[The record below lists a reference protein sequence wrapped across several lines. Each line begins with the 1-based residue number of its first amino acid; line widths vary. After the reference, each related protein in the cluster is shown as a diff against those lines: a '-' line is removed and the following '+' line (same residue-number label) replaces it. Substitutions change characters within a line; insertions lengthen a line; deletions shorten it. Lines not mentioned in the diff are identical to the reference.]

1 MINNKFFKIQI
12 LNINAIKILIVPL
25 FIIISCAEDQNII
38 EIEEE
43 EVRFSDLEGLLTNQ
57 CYRCHSESQYSFY
70 GLNLDTYENTMAGS
84 IHGSVV
90 IPYNPEESLLY
101 LKCTDEPI
109 SGNRMPHDNPGF
121 FVNKPEK
128 LQLLYDWIQD
138 GCLE

>member
-1 MINNKFFKIQI
+1 MINNKIFKYPK
-12 LNINAIKILIVPL
+12 LKINTTRILIMSL
-25 FIIISCAEDQNII
+25 LIIISCSEYQNNIESED
-38 EIEEE
+38 
-43 EVRFSDLEGLLTNQ
+43 EVRFSDLEGILTNQ

-70 GLNLDTYENTMAGS
+70 GLNLDNYENTMAGS

-90 IPYNPEESLLY
+90 VPYNPEESLLY
-101 LKCTDEPI
+101 LKCTDAPI
-109 SGNRMPHDNPGF
+109 SGDRMPHDNPNF

>member
-1 MINNKFFKIQI
+1 VINNKFFKIFK
-12 LNINAIKILIVPL
+12 LNIYAIRILIVPL
-25 FIIISCAEDQNII
+25 FIIISCTENQNN
-38 EIEEE
+38 IEEE
-43 EVRFSDLEGLLTNQ
+43 DEVRFSDLEGVFTNQ

-101 LKCTDEPI
+101 LKCTDAQV
-109 SGNRMPHDNPGF
+109 SGERMPHDNQDF

>member
-1 MINNKFFKIQI
+1 MIKNKIFKYPK
-12 LNINAIKILIVPL
+12 LKINTTRILIMSL
-25 FIIISCAEDQNII
+25 IIIISCSEDQNNI
-38 EIEEE
+38 ESED
-43 EVRFSDLEGLLTNQ
+43 EVRFSDLEGILTNQ

-90 IPYNPEESLLY
+90 VPYNPEESLLY
-101 LKCTDEPI
+101 LKCTDAPI
-109 SGNRMPHDNPGF
+109 SGDRMPHDNPNF

>member
-1 MINNKFFKIQI
+1 MIKNKIFKYPK
-12 LNINAIKILIVPL
+12 LKINTTRILIMSL
-25 FIIISCAEDQNII
+25 LIIISCSEYQNNI
-38 EIEEE
+38 ESDD
-43 EVRFSDLEGLLTNQ
+43 EVRFSDLEGILTNQ

-90 IPYNPEESLLY
+90 VPYNPEESLLY
-101 LKCTDEPI
+101 LKCTDAPI
-109 SGNRMPHDNPGF
+109 SGDRMPHDNPNF
-121 FVNKPEK
+121 FMNKPEK

>member
-1 MINNKFFKIQI
+1 MINNKIFKYHK
-12 LNINAIKILIVPL
+12 LKINTTRILIMSL
-25 FIIISCAEDQNII
+25 IIIISCSEDQNNI
-38 EIEEE
+38 ESED
-43 EVRFSDLEGLLTNQ
+43 EVRFSDLEGILTNQ
-57 CYRCHSESQYSFY
+57 CYRCHSESQYTFY

-90 IPYNPEESLLY
+90 VPYNPEESLLY
-101 LKCTDEPI
+101 LKCTDAPI
-109 SGNRMPHDNPGF
+109 SGDRMPHDNPNF

>member
-1 MINNKFFKIQI
+1 VIYNKLFKIHK
-12 LNINAIKILIVPL
+12 LNLNAIRTLIMPL
-25 FIIISCAEDQNII
+25 IIIISCSENQNHIESED
-38 EIEEE
+38 
-43 EVRFSDLEGLLTNQ
+43 EVRFSDLEGILTNQ

-90 IPYNPEESLLY
+90 VPYSPEESLLY
-101 LKCTDEPI
+101 LKCTDAPM
-109 SGNRMPHDNPGF
+109 SGDRMPNDNPNF

>member
-1 MINNKFFKIQI
+1 MINKRIFKVYK
-12 LNINAIKILIVPL
+12 LNINAIRILIVPL
-25 FIIISCAEDQNII
+25 FIIISCAEDQNNI

-43 EVRFSDLEGLLTNQ
+43 EVRFTDLEGLLTNQ

-90 IPYNPEESLLY
+90 VPYNPEESLLY
-101 LKCTDEPI
+101 LKCTDAPI
-109 SGNRMPHDNPGF
+109 SGDRMPHDNPNF

>member
-1 MINNKFFKIQI
+1 MINNKIFKYHK
-12 LNINAIKILIVPL
+12 LKINTTRILIMSL
-25 FIIISCAEDQNII
+25 IIIISCSEDQNNI
-38 EIEEE
+38 ESED
-43 EVRFSDLEGLLTNQ
+43 EVRFSDLEGILTNQ

-90 IPYNPEESLLY
+90 EPYNPEESLLY
-101 LKCTDEPI
+101 LKCTDAPI
-109 SGNRMPHDNPGF
+109 SGDRMPHDNPDF

>member
-1 MINNKFFKIQI
+1 MINNKIFKYPK
-12 LNINAIKILIVPL
+12 LKINTTRILIMSL
-25 FIIISCAEDQNII
+25 IIIFSCSEYQNNI
-38 EIEEE
+38 ESDD
-43 EVRFSDLEGLLTNQ
+43 EVRFSDLEGILTNQ

-90 IPYNPEESLLY
+90 VPYNPEESLLY
-101 LKCTDEPI
+101 LKCTDAPI
-109 SGNRMPHDNPGF
+109 SGDRMPHDNPNF

>member
-1 MINNKFFKIQI
+1 MIKNKIFKYPK
-12 LNINAIKILIVPL
+12 LKINTTRILIMSL
-25 FIIISCAEDQNII
+25 LIIISCSEYQNNI
-38 EIEEE
+38 ESDD
-43 EVRFSDLEGLLTNQ
+43 EVRFSDLEGILTNQ

-90 IPYNPEESLLY
+90 VPYNPDESLLY
-101 LKCTDEPI
+101 LKCTDAPI
-109 SGNRMPHDNPGF
+109 SGDRMPHDNPNF

>member
-1 MINNKFFKIQI
+1 MIKNKIFKYPK
-12 LNINAIKILIVPL
+12 LKINTTRILIMSL
-25 FIIISCAEDQNII
+25 LIIISCSEYQNNI
-38 EIEEE
+38 ESDD
-43 EVRFSDLEGLLTNQ
+43 EVRFSDLEGILTNQ

-90 IPYNPEESLLY
+90 VPYNPEESLLY
-101 LKCTDEPI
+101 LKCTDAPI
-109 SGNRMPHDNPGF
+109 SGDRMPHDNPNF

>member
-1 MINNKFFKIQI
+1 MINNKIFKYHK
-12 LNINAIKILIVPL
+12 LKINTTRILIMSL
-25 FIIISCAEDQNII
+25 IIIISCSEYQNNIESED
-38 EIEEE
+38 
-43 EVRFSDLEGLLTNQ
+43 EVRFSDLEGILTNQ

-90 IPYNPEESLLY
+90 VPYNPEESLLY
-101 LKCTDEPI
+101 LKCTDAPI
-109 SGNRMPHDNPGF
+109 SGDRMPHDNPNF

-128 LQLLYDWIQD
+128 LQLLYDWIED

>member
-1 MINNKFFKIQI
+1 MINNKFFKIHI

-25 FIIISCAEDQNII
+25 FIIISCAEDQNNI
-38 EIEEE
+38 EIEE
-43 EVRFSDLEGLLTNQ
+43 EVRFSDLEGILTSQ
-57 CYRCHSESQYSFY
+57 CYRCHSENQYSFY

-84 IHGSVV
+84 INGSVV
-90 IPYNPEESLLY
+90 VPHNPEESLLY
-101 LKCTDEPI
+101 LKCTDAPI
-109 SGNRMPHDNPGF
+109 SGDRMPHDNPDF